1 MRRHSVL
8 LALLPPACSSGSPK
22 PKPTP
27 TLTPSIPDVKVF
39 LGLSH
44 DHMKQGDE
52 VPTYPQSPPVG
63 GKHSPAWLK
72 CQVYTSD
79 LPKQNAVHSMEHGG
93 VWITYRTDLAAAD
106 IATLE
111 QKQNLNKEFVLISPY
126 VGQTAPVMVSTWGLQ
141 LTATGASDPRID
153 EFVRTDAGVE
163 QGRGENGGGAPA
175 GVSLARGGLGPGGAP
190 WRRRRRPGSGPACC

>member
-1 MRRHSVL
+1 MRRHLVL
-8 LALLPPACSSGSPK
+8 LALLLTACSSGSPK

-27 TLTPSIPDVKVF
+27 TLTPSLPDVKVF
-39 LGLSH
+39 VGLSH
-44 DHMKQGDE
+44 DHTKKGDE

-93 VWITYRTDLAAAD
+93 VWITYSTDLAAAD

-126 VGQTAPVMVSTWGLQ
+126 VGQSAPVVVSTWGLQ

-153 EFVRTDAGVE
+153 EFVRTYAGGE
-163 QGRGENGGGAPA
+163 QGGEKGVGCASS
-175 GVSLARGGLGPGGAP
+175 GVSLADALAFNAKQR
-190 WRRRRRPGSGPACC
+190 